1 MKIIGLFFL
10 VILIANNSVF
20 SQKKNSKKLKKQI
33 AKADELAKSFGYVE
47 ALDIYKVLLDEN
59 RDHNLLK
66 LKVAECYM
74 KLNEPEKAVKW
85 YGDIKE
91 SQHLF
96 DKFNK
101 LNYAQALIST
111 ERFEVARDVYSDLQ
125 KVEETKAH
133 ATERI
138 KSVEERSLFF
148 KDSAFYTIHSL
159 SLNTEGIEFS
169 PSYYKEGILWVGERT
184 KVNKKGI
191 YSWDNSKF
199 LDLYYLKYLDGENT
213 YKEPFSKK
221 VNSLFHE
228 GPVVFYEDD
237 TKMIFTRNWGFGNH
251 HCQSYLLLLT

>member
-101 LNYAQALIST
+101 LNY
-111 ERFEVARDVYSDLQ
+111 
-125 KVEETKAH
+125 
-133 ATERI
+133 
-138 KSVEERSLFF
+138 
-148 KDSAFYTIHSL
+148 
-159 SLNTEGIEFS
+159 
-169 PSYYKEGILWVGERT
+169 
-184 KVNKKGI
+184 
-191 YSWDNSKF
+191 
-199 LDLYYLKYLDGENT
+199 
-213 YKEPFSKK
+213 
-221 VNSLFHE
+221 
-228 GPVVFYEDD
+228 
-237 TKMIFTRNWGFGNH
+237 
-251 HCQSYLLLLT
+251 